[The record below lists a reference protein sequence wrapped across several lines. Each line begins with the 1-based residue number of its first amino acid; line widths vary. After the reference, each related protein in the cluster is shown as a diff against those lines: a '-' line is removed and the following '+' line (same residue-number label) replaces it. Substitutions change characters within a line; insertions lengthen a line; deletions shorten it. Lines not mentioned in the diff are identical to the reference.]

1 MSPRMGGRMVGGP
14 VVNDDS
20 ILRTAWRLATLP
32 MRMLLL
38 ALLWV
43 FAPDGSPL
51 RLIPLVAGL
60 FLLSQLVELISKTAP
75 G

>member
-1 MSPRMGGRMVGGP
+1 M
-14 VVNDDS
+14 NDEP

-32 MRMLLL
+32 VRLLLL

-43 FAPDGSPL
+43 FAPDGSPF
-51 RLIPLVAGL
+51 RLIPLVAAL
-60 FLLSQLVELISKTAP
+60 LLLSQLVDLISKTAP